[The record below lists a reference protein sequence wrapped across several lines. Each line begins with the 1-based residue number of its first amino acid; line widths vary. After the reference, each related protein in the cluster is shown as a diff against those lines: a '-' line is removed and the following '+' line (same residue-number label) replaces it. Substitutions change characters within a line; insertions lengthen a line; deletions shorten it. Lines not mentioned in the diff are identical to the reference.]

1 MFIYALYSSQ
11 NTDKVYIGS
20 TKMKYLSMR
29 KAQHR
34 YSYKKYL
41 KGEHP
46 YLTSCDIV
54 KECFKKDHL
63 QIDLLEEISDDTRE
77 AELWWIRLLREQGID
92 VVNNNDPVFQKEK
105 HLSKLREK
113 YKKDKD
119 SGKIPPSLK
128 YYHDNKE
135 AILAKRKAYYDNVVK
150 AKNVCPL

>member
-1 MFIYALYSSQ
+1 M
-11 NTDKVYIGS
+11 
-20 TKMKYLSMR
+20 
-29 KAQHR
+29 
-34 YSYKKYL
+34 
-41 KGEHP
+41 
-46 YLTSCDIV
+46 
-54 KECFKKDHL
+54 
-63 QIDLLEEISDDTRE
+63 
-77 AELWWIRLLREQGID
+77 
-92 VVNNNDPVFQKEK
+92 FQKEK

>member
-34 YSYKKYL
+34 YSYNKYL

-54 KECFKKDHL
+54 KDCYKHEHL

-77 AELWWIRLLREQGID
+77 AELWWISLLREQGID
-92 VVNNNDPVFQKEK
+92 VVNNNDPVFQKDK
-105 HLSKLREK
+105 HLANLREK

-119 SGKIPPSLK
+119 SGKVPKSLK